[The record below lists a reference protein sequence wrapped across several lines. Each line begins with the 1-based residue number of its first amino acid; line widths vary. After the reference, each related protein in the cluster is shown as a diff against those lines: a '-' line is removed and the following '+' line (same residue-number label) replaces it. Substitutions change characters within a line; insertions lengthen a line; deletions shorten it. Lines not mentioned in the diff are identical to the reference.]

1 MSDARGANL
10 VGALVTALG
19 DEMEAATGR
28 AAGHVAASPAALVTV
43 GSAPGQTIE
52 QLRRILGLSH
62 SGTVRLLDRL
72 EAEGL
77 LERRSGRDG
86 RSVALWLTAAGRRHY
101 HLVLE
106 QRRKL
111 LDEALELLTGTEQAQ
126 FIRLTEKLLAGLT
139 RDRAHSDHICRLCDL
154 SVCPGE
160 SCPVEC
166 AAQEAG
172 A

>member
-1 MSDARGANL
+1 MPDARGANL
-10 VGALVTALG
+10 VGALVTALN

-28 AAGHVAASPAALVTV
+28 AAGHVAACPAALVTV
-43 GSAPGQTIE
+43 GGAPGQTIE

-72 EAEGL
+72 ESEGL
-77 LERRSGRDG
+77 LQRRAGRDG
-86 RSVALWLTAAGRRHY
+86 RSVALWLTPAGKRNY

-106 QRRKL
+106 ERRRILADALGL
-111 LDEALELLTGTEQAQ
+111 LSGTEQAQ
-126 FIRLTEKLLAGLT
+126 LIHLTEKLLAGLT

-154 SVCPGE
+154 NVCPE
-160 SCPVEC
+160 TSCPVEC

-172 A
+172 V